1 MIVPRLLRGW
11 DKLSYNN
18 WVTNPVLVGQKPIV
32 YSYSTSKI
40 TLMLFASYDEC
51 NWENK
56 NHIFLRNSML
66 FIDICKCSMKIVAC
80 IFYGVFWRALEKCYT
95 WNHELWRRMIYKL
108 FERSTALESEGQF
121 YDFEFPWLAH
131 WSSIRKDHVHWYI
144 FCLIWASALDDDSF
158 NASRQLH
165 TWYIN
170 TSQILKTAQG
180 YPLRHIL
187 FRALVLLPA
196 AKLSRGNYRKA
207 AGCYLRHPKKHL
219 LLSWQWREMIK
230 TAPK

>member
-1 MIVPRLLRGW
+1 MLRNSQQWNMVVPQLLRSW
-11 DKLSYNN
+11 DKVSYNN

-40 TLMLFASYDEC
+40 TLMSFASYDEC

-56 NHIFLRNSML
+56 NHIFLRNSLL
-66 FIDICKCSMKIVAC
+66 FIDICKCSMKIMAC

-95 WNHELWRRMIYKL
+95 WNQELWRRLNYKL
-108 FERSTALESEGQF
+108 FERSTALGSEGQ
-121 YDFEFPWLAH
+121 YNDFEFPWLAH
-131 WSSIRKDHVHWYI
+131 WSSIRKDHVHRYI

-170 TSQILKTAQG
+170 TSQILKTVQG
-180 YPLRHIL
+180 YP
-187 FRALVLLPA
+187 
-196 AKLSRGNYRKA
+196 
-207 AGCYLRHPKKHL
+207 
-219 LLSWQWREMIK
+219 
-230 TAPK
+230 